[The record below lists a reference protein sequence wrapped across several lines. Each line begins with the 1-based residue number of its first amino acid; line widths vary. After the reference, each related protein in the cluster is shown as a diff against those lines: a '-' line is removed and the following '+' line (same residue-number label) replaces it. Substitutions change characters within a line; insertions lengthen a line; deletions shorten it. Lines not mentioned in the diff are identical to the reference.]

1 MSLVSKKKMRG
12 FTLIEVMIVVAII
25 GILSAIAIPNFMRFQ
40 ARSKQS
46 EAKTNLKALYTAQ
59 KAYFGEKDRYLN
71 NFRTVGFEPEA
82 GNRYSYG
89 QIAGCTQVTA
99 PANRR
104 ADLETGCLGQ
114 DESRFPTIPSDTRAP
129 ASDIGVLPT
138 EEDCPECDF
147 TATAIGNADNDPAAD
162 TWVVT
167 SSALPIAATNGCGG
181 DEVNNTAYEFSG
193 GEPFNVFNDV
203 TCDEND

>member
-71 NFRTVGFEPEA
+71 NFKTIGFEPEA

-89 QIAGCTQVTA
+89 QTSHTCA
-99 PANRR
+99 PTEPAAADR
-104 ADLETGCLGQ
+104 AAALVAGCLGQ
-114 DESRFPTIPSDTRAP
+114 DASRFPTIPGTIANP
-129 ASDIGVLPT
+129 VTGVIGVRPDLNA
-138 EEDCPECDF
+138 CPECDF
-147 TATAIGNADNDPAAD
+147 VAAAVGNADNDPEAD
-162 TWVVT
+162 SWVVT
-167 SSALPIAATNGCGG
+167 SSAIPLVGAGGCGG
-181 DEVNNTAYEFSG
+181 DEVNNPQYEYSS
-193 GEPFNVFNDV
+193 GEPFNVYNDV
-203 TCDEND
+203 TCP